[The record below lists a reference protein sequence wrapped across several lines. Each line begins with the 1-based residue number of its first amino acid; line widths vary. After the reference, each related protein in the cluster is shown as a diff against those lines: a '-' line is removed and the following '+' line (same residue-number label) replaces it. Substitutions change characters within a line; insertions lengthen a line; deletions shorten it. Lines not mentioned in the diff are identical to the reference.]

1 MVTLRYTVLYRL
13 LAPICR
19 LRTLGGPTIS
29 TQYLGS
35 RSSRCLSPNSTT
47 PSSPKLPHPEKFRG
61 SRRYGIWAKGDV
73 TGFSRTCRGRH
84 GEVGIV
90 ELGLYAGDDVMLV
103 WVGKCFRGTAPWNRN
118 ECRLPTRRRRS
129 DFCTTG
135 RLSFGGG
142 RPCGKLGKVRE
153 FNENWRI
160 ATRLLA
166 SVQFLLGGKLGKILK
181 C

>member
-1 MVTLRYTVLYRL
+1 METLINCIKATASLALLVPQVSVGLLIHSMVTLRYTVLYRL

-118 ECRLPTRRRRS
+118 ECRLP
-129 DFCTTG
+129 
-135 RLSFGGG
+135 
-142 RPCGKLGKVRE
+142 
-153 FNENWRI
+153 I
-160 ATRLLA
+160 ADTQKA
-166 SVQFLLGGKLGKILK
+166 F
-181 C
+181 